1 MQNPK
6 HLSLLINVAGALVGL
21 AVVGYVVYA
30 AFHTEVEQPCSAR
43 YPAATRFSLT
53 TSDGKPL
60 TAIQLQARAGAR
72 DLGVI
77 DNASVVQVEGAPS
90 PDVLEVKLRKLP
102 GDADTS
108 ATARNGIAFRWA
120 PPGIEGASSACL
132 TYSLWLPDKFAFDG
146 GGTLPGIFA
155 RIPGSPAQDAPADQL
170 SVTPQWDGEGRPMLG
185 ATLRGGGIRRMSSLA
200 SPLQTNRWL
209 KVEQEVVLSDPGAP
223 NGVARLWVDGELAV
237 DDQNAPL
244 RKDPDKRITGVLVET
259 GYRRATEEPAI
270 LRLSPFEISV
280 K

>member
-6 HLSLLINVAGALVGL
+6 LLNLLINVAGATVGL

-30 AFHTEVEQPCSAR
+30 AFHAEVEQPCSTR
-43 YPAATRFSLT
+43 YPAATRFSL
-53 TSDGKPL
+53 SNADGKPL
-60 TAIQLQARAGAR
+60 SAIQLQARAGAR

-77 DNASVVQVEGAPS
+77 DNLSVVQIAGAPS

-108 ATARNGIAFRWA
+108 ATARNGIAFRWS
-120 PPGIEGASSACL
+120 PPGIEGTSSACL
-132 TYSLWLPDKFAFDG
+132 TYSLWLPDKFAFGG

-155 RIPGSPAQDAPADQL
+155 RVPGSPAQDSPADQL
-170 SVTPQWDGEGRPMLG
+170 SVTPQWDAEGRPMLG

-209 KVEQEVVLSDPGAP
+209 RVEQEVVLSDPGAP
-223 NGVARLWVDGELAV
+223 NGVARLWIDGELVV

-244 RKDPDKRITGVLVET
+244 RKHPDKRITGILVEA
-259 GYRRATEEPAI
+259 GYRRAPVEPAM